1 MNTLSEIEEIRW
13 KVIKAMLIEFPALKE
28 RVKSYLKKGKNR
40 VND

>member
-1 MNTLSEIEEIRW
+1 MNTISEIEEIRW
-13 KVIKAMLIEFPALKE
+13 EVIKAMLNESPTLKE